1 MKKYIKADDMLPRE
15 MTQLCSKFQNLVLHS
30 STAQTWGRHRTAI
43 NAYTEFCT
51 VYNTKVAWPASTE
64 QIRAFSTWAVTYKK
78 LQVSTV
84 KTYILSISTIQHLGN
99 VKHENYTDDRSLKLA
114 LKGADTLQKAN
125 NTPRPVKL
133 AMSIDMLK
141 VLGHR
146 VSMLDW
152 STHSKQTFWT
162 ACTVSFYTSCRM
174 GELLCENEWVYCKD
188 TVRTW
193 RNVKQT
199 DDNEWIVYVPYVKTK
214 GFEGKILDI
223 FLIEKNSTCPAT
235 ALSELWKISEVSKA
249 KLDSPVFKF
258 QSGKGLTLKKFNVL
272 LKSLLSD
279 FEDDFHKI
287 SGHSFRSGIPTAL
300 ANYPQKSKIA
310 DILEWGGGKGK
321 KASRTM

>member
-1 MKKYIKADDMLPRE
+1 MILTLQIVGGRKSKAEERPTPKKQRQVEDKAESEDSSEMEDTRSNTGAKQKGKKHVQIKYIANEINKVFQMHTKIRIKLFLFSAKGFKIPKRNQLLEPDSEDEDLGQERVYTHANKFDSVNTSVMKKYIKADDMLPRE

-84 KTYILSISTIQHLGN
+84 KTYISSISTIQHLGN

-152 STHSKQTFWT
+152 STHSK
-162 ACTVSFYTSCRM
+162 
-174 GELLCENEWVYCKD
+174 
-188 TVRTW
+188 
-193 RNVKQT
+193 
-199 DDNEWIVYVPYVKTK
+199 
-214 GFEGKILDI
+214 
-223 FLIEKNSTCPAT
+223 
-235 ALSELWKISEVSKA
+235 
-249 KLDSPVFKF
+249 
-258 QSGKGLTLKKFNVL
+258 
-272 LKSLLSD
+272 
-279 FEDDFHKI
+279 
-287 SGHSFRSGIPTAL
+287 
-300 ANYPQKSKIA
+300 
-310 DILEWGGGKGK
+310 
-321 KASRTM
+321 